1 MVGAMVIAGLSV
13 FTAAT
18 GTGLIFRRSR
28 IPDFDSCR
36 YRSRH
41 FSFLTVVL
49 VSRLAS
55 GRPVNRG
62 KRNFPAAKILFLS
75 IPVPCRTGKNTAD
88 VSLISRVSG
97 GVTGTRSP
105 VFFSF
110 ASTHGSHSV
119 SFLPPQATVYFFSTG
134 VALLCF
140 FAIRPSGRRLTA
152 GHVAA
157 PVGKFARR
165 THTGFFHIGKPGFPF
180 RFL

>member
-1 MVGAMVIAGLSV
+1 MVRAMVIAGLSV

-18 GTGLIFRRSR
+18 GTGLVFRRSR

-49 VSRLAS
+49 VSCLAS
-55 GRPVNRG
+55 GRSTNRG
-62 KRNFPAAKILFLS
+62 KGNFPAAKILFLS
-75 IPVPCRTGKNTAD
+75 IPVPCRTGKNTA
-88 VSLISRVSG
+88 VIPLVSRVSG

-110 ASTHGSHSV
+110 TPSHGTHV
-119 SFLPPQATVYFFSTG
+119 VPFLFPKTVIYFFSTG
-134 VALLCF
+134 VTLLCF